1 MLATLAIKYHFNEIY
16 KRFDIK
22 GKHLYMTQEEVIE
35 KLNKMDT
42 ED

>member
-16 KRFDIK
+16 RKFDIK
-22 GKHLYMTQEEVIE
+22 EKHLHMTEEEVIE